1 MMLLSPSLL
10 AADFKNLEKDI
21 KTVDKAGADYIHLD
35 VMDGSF
41 VPSFSF
47 GNPVIK
53 SIREC
58 TDKVFDV
65 HLMIDEPIRYIEEFV
80 KCGADIITVHV
91 EACQDVAATLK
102 KIKEY
107 NVKPAIT
114 LNPETPVKAIEPYLS
129 MVDMVLVMSVHPG
142 FGGQKLSLIHI

>member
-1 MMLLSPSLL
+1 MMILSPSLL

-21 KTVDKAGADYIHLD
+21 KAVDEAGAEYIHLD

-65 HLMIDEPIRYIEEFV
+65 HLMIDEPARYIEEFV
-80 KCGADIITVHV
+80 RCGLRCRTR
-91 EACQDVAATLK
+91 
-102 KIKEY
+102 
-107 NVKPAIT
+107 
-114 LNPETPVKAIEPYLS
+114 
-129 MVDMVLVMSVHPG
+129 
-142 FGGQKLSLIHI
+142 HISFAV

>member
-102 KIKEY
+102 RLRNI
-107 NVKPAIT
+107 
-114 LNPETPVKAIEPYLS
+114 
-129 MVDMVLVMSVHPG
+129 M
-142 FGGQKLSLIHI
+142 

>member
-53 SIREC
+53 SI
-58 TDKVFDV
+58 
-65 HLMIDEPIRYIEEFV
+65 
-80 KCGADIITVHV
+80 
-91 EACQDVAATLK
+91 
-102 KIKEY
+102 
-107 NVKPAIT
+107 
-114 LNPETPVKAIEPYLS
+114 
-129 MVDMVLVMSVHPG
+129 
-142 FGGQKLSLIHI
+142 